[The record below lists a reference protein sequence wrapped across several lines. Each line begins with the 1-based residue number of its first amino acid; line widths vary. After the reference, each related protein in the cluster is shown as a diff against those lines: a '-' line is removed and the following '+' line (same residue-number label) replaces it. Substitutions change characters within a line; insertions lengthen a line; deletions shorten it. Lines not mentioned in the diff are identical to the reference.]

1 MPAPRLTVP
10 VPSDGDPLLTPSSD
24 RRPPSVL
31 LVDDRAANLVALEAL
46 LEPLVEEH
54 RVRLVRATSGEAAL
68 REVMHEDF
76 AVILLDVQM
85 PGIDGVETARLIKA
99 RTTSRHVPIIF
110 LTAIDHDRRR
120 VTEGYLSGAVDYL
133 TKPFEAD
140 ALRAKVAAFLE
151 LWEKRTD
158 EAYTARRR
166 YADRAERAAAA
177 LASERARLDTVL
189 DQLPVG
195 VIIGEAPTGRMVH
208 LNASVKRIIGHA
220 TPSASIAD
228 YSADWGGTHRSG
240 RALTSPEWPLARA
253 ILYGEVITG
262 QEIVYRR
269 PDGREV
275 IVSCNAA
282 PVRDG
287 ASDDILA
294 GVVVFDDV
302 TERRLADLRLERLYE
317 VTTALAGAL
326 TTEAVAQVVAE
337 RGTAAL
343 GALAGGLYLT
353 VPGSDSLVV
362 AGVTGFPADAVR
374 AFEQIPLSASL
385 PVTDALRM
393 RRPVLLNDRTDR
405 RSRYPHLDGTD
416 AAIGSEAWVAIPLV
430 IGDRVLGAFGLSFPT
445 PRLFEEA
452 EVSFMQALATQAAIA
467 LERAAAYD
475 AERRARAAAEDAN
488 RAKSQFLATMSHE
501 LRTPLNAIRGY
512 AQLLDMGLRG
522 PVTPEQR
529 SDLAR
534 IQQSEQHLVG
544 IIGEILEF
552 ARIDAARV
560 ELAPRAVPLG
570 TLADEVAAFV
580 EPQLQGKRITFERE
594 TPEMPGP
601 TAWVD
606 ADKTRQILINLLSNA
621 VKATPEDGRI
631 TVAAHS
637 VGTRAVV
644 TVHDTGVG
652 IPADKLEAIFEPFVQ
667 LGREL
672 HAPIGGTGLG
682 LSISRGLARA
692 MGGDLTATSE
702 LGKGSTFTVT
712 LPKSAG

>member
-1 MPAPRLTVP
+1 M
-10 VPSDGDPLLTPSSD
+10 DGDPLLTPSSD

-54 RVRLVRATSGEAAL
+54 RVRLVRAMSGESAL
-68 REVMHEDF
+68 RAVLHEDF

-110 LTAIDHDRRR
+110 LTAIDRDRRR

-133 TKPFEAD
+133 TKPFEPD
-140 ALRAKVAAFLE
+140 ALRAKVAAFIE

-158 EAYTARRR
+158 EAYLARRR

-208 LNASVKRIIGHA
+208 LNASVQRIIGHA

-228 YSADWGGTHRSG
+228 YSADWGGMHRSG

-262 QEIVYRR
+262 QEVVYRR

-282 PVRDG
+282 PVRD
-287 ASDDILA
+287 AATDEILA

-302 TERRLADLRLERLYE
+302 TERRLADMRLERLYE

-326 TTEAVAQVVAE
+326 TTETVAKVVAE
-337 RGTAAL
+337 RGTAAVGAVA
-343 GALAGGLYLT
+343 GALYLAA
-353 VPGSDSLVV
+353 PEGDALVV
-362 AGVTGFPADAVR
+362 AGIEGYSAASAR
-374 AFEQIPLSASL
+374 EFERIPVSAPL
-385 PVTDALRM
+385 PLTDALRM
-393 RRPVLLNDRTDR
+393 RRPVLLNDRTER
-405 RSRYPHLDGTD
+405 LTRYPHLEGADGEVG
-416 AAIGSEAWVAIPLV
+416 AEAWVAMPLV
-430 IGDRVLGAFGLSFPT
+430 IGERVLGVLGLSFAT
-445 PRLFEEA
+445 PRLFAEA

-475 AERRARAAAEDAN
+475 AERRARAAAEEAN

-560 ELAPRAVPLG
+560 ELAPRDVPLG
-570 TLADEVAAFV
+570 TLADEVAAFIA
-580 EPQLQGKRITFERE
+580 PQLHGKRIVFERE
-594 TPEMPGP
+594 TPESPGP
-601 TAWVD
+601 VAHAD
-606 ADKTRQILINLLSNA
+606 PDKTRQVLINLLSNA
-621 VKATPEDGRI
+621 VKATAEGGRI
-631 TVAAHS
+631 AISARTVGS
-637 VGTRAVV
+637 QAVV
-644 TVHDTGVG
+644 GVHDTGVG
-652 IPADKLEAIFEPFVQ
+652 IPADKLDEIFEPFVQ

-672 HAPIGGTGLG
+672 HAPMGGTGLG
-682 LSISRGLARA
+682 LSISRGLVRA
-692 MGGDLTATSE
+692 MGGELTATSAP
-702 LGKGSTFTVT
+702 GVGSTFTFT
-712 LPKSAG
+712 LPLAKGNGNA

>member
-1 MPAPRLTVP
+1 MPAPRSP
-10 VPSDGDPLLTPSSD
+10 VTNPLDGDPLLTPSSD
-24 RRPPSVL
+24 RRPPSIL
-31 LVDDRAANLVALEAL
+31 LVDDRASNLVALEAL
-46 LEPLVEEH
+46 LAPLVEEF
-54 RVRLVRATSGEAAL
+54 RVRIVRATSGEAAL
-68 REVMHEDF
+68 REVLHEDF

-110 LTAIDHDRRR
+110 LTAIDRDRRR
-120 VTEGYLSGAVDYL
+120 VSEGYLSGAVDYL
-133 TKPFEAD
+133 TKPFEPD
-140 ALRAKVAAFLE
+140 ALRAKVLAFIE

-158 EAYTARRR
+158 EAWRARRR

-208 LNASVKRIIGHA
+208 LNASVERILGAA

-228 YSADWGGTHRSG
+228 YSVDWSGTHRSG
-240 RALTSPEWPLARA
+240 RTLTPPEWPLARA
-253 ILYGEVITG
+253 ILHGEVVTG

-282 PVRDG
+282 PVREAGTDE
-287 ASDDILA
+287 IVA

-317 VTTALAGAL
+317 VTTALAAAL

-343 GALAGGLYLT
+343 GASAGGLFIATPDGTELR
-353 VPGSDSLVV
+353 L
-362 AGVTGFPADAVR
+362 AGVVGYPVSTTGQYERVAVSAPFP
-374 AFEQIPLSASL
+374 L
-385 PVTDALRM
+385 TDAMRA
-393 RRPVLLNDRTDR
+393 RRPVLLNDRAER
-405 RSRYPHLDGTD
+405 AARYPHLASD
-416 AAIGSEAWVAIPLV
+416 AAPGSEAWVAVPVV
-430 IGDRVLGAFGLSFPT
+430 IGERALGVFGLSFPT
-445 PRLFEEA
+445 PRLFDEA
-452 EVSFMQALATQAAIA
+452 EVSFMQALAMQAAIA
-467 LERAAAYD
+467 LERAAAYA
-475 AERRARAAAEDAN
+475 AERRARAAAEQAN
-488 RAKSQFLATMSHE
+488 QAKSQFLATMSHE

-534 IQQSEQHLVG
+534 IQQSERHLVG

-552 ARIDAARV
+552 ARIDARHV
-560 ELAPRAVPLG
+560 ELAAQPVPLG
-570 TLADEVAAFV
+570 TLAEEVAAFV
-580 EPQLQGKRITFERE
+580 EPQLHGKHITFVRV
-594 TPEMPGP
+594 TPEAPGP
-601 TAWVD
+601 VAHAD
-606 ADKTRQILINLLSNA
+606 PDKTRQVLINLLSNA
-621 VKATPEDGRI
+621 VKATAEGGRI
-631 TVAAHS
+631 TV
-637 VGTRAVV
+637 RARSEGARAFVDV
-644 TVHDTGVG
+644 EDTGVG
-652 IPADKLEAIFEPFVQ
+652 IPAEKIDAIFEPFVQ

-672 HAPIGGTGLG
+672 HAPMSGTGLG
-682 LSISRGLARA
+682 LAISRGLARA
-692 MGGDLTATSE
+692 MGGDLTVRSE
-702 LGKGSTFTVT
+702 VGVGSTFTFT
-712 LPKSAG
+712 LPTG